1 MGQMRFAGGASRR
14 PSHAFDWGPSSREG
28 VVERLDSLSPRPR
41 VENEASSLAVVL
53 DLDPELIPEIPPPP
67 EEIDDDS
74 AALPVSEVISPG

>member
-28 VVERLDSLSPRPR
+28 VVERLDRLSPRPR

-53 DLDPELIPEIPPPP
+53 DLDPELVPETPALP
-67 EEIDDDS
+67 EEVDDDS
-74 AALPVSEVISPG
+74 AALPMSEVISPG

>member
-1 MGQMRFAGGASRR
+1 MGQKRFADGASHR
-14 PSHAFDWGPSSREG
+14 PSPAFDWRPWSREG
-28 VVERLDSLSPRPR
+28 VVERLDRLSPRPR

-53 DLDPELIPEIPPPP
+53 DLDTELIPEIPALP

>member
-1 MGQMRFAGGASRR
+1 
-14 PSHAFDWGPSSREG
+14 
-28 VVERLDSLSPRPR
+28 

-53 DLDPELIPEIPPPP
+53 DLDPKLIPEIPALP